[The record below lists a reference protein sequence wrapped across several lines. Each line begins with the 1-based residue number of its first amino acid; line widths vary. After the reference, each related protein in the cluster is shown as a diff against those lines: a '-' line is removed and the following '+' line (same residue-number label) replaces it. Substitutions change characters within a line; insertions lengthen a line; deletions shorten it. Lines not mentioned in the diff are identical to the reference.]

1 MYEFLAG
8 ALGVLAAGLLWY
20 FKKGKG
26 HDPAVLDEIENRKE
40 ELNDQ
45 LEAIEKEEEKLE
57 KEGVE
62 DLTPDNVVEFWNE
75 RLKDDKGN
83 SE

>member
-20 FKKGKG
+20 FKKDKNK
-26 HDPAVLDEIENRKE
+26 PEVLEEIESRKE

-57 KEGVE
+57 EEGVK
-62 DLTPDNVVEFWNE
+62 DLDPDNVVEFWNE
-75 RLKDDKGN
+75 RLKDDKN
-83 SE
+83 DSE

>member
-8 ALGVLAAGLLWY
+8 ALGVLVAGLLWY
-20 FKKGKG
+20 FKKDKNK
-26 HDPAVLDEIENRKE
+26 PEVLEEIESRKE

-57 KEGVE
+57 EEGVK
-62 DLTPDNVVEFWNE
+62 DLDPDNVVDFWKD
-75 RLKDDKGN
+75 RFDDKDDSK
-83 SE
+83 

>member
-26 HDPAVLDEIENRKE
+26 HDRAELEEIESRKE
-40 ELNDQ
+40 ELNNQ

-57 KEGVE
+57 EEGVK
-62 DLTPDNVVEFWNE
+62 DLDPDNVVDFWKD
-75 RLKDDKGN
+75 RFDDKDDSK
-83 SE
+83 